1 MNNKK
6 RTYIII
12 GLCAIL
18 VVMAVGYA
26 AFSQMLTINGTATST
41 NSWCLGFDNTKTNTY
56 TTTTGV
62 TGATA
67 PTGSMS
73 YSGTACS
80 TKYVP
85 TVTLA
90 SVFNQPGDQVEYT
103 LTIKNAS
110 SVGAAI
116 KSILIDNT
124 SVTSNTTITKGN
136 IQYIV
141 EMPASTTL
149 VANAE
154 TTMKVIAKFQNDTN
168 ISGPYSDETQTVQ
181 VKINAEQD
189 DGSGGFTPTPTSY
202 TWAIY
207 RWSST
212 QLANKGSSAASTRP
226 YNITNLAKGTD
237 YITEADYPT
246 ATARATALNH
256 NYYLKHD
263 IVNDEIINSYVC
275 FISDTEHCMK
285 SSSDGSTYAA
295 NQQIIRDYQAQYN
308 LNEVSTPSSST
319 PGCSFS
325 SSYSRCYGGG
335 FWRVY
340 AHSDGGANVYGSS
353 SSYCYLYSSGSSSC
367 YGS

>member
-1 MNNKK
+1 MRKNDKK
-6 RTYIII
+6 RTYIIV

-62 TGATA
+62 SGATA
-67 PTGSMS
+67 PTGSMT

-90 SVFNQPGDQVEYT
+90 SIFYQPGDQVEYT

-124 SVTSNTTITKGN
+124 SVTSDTTITKGN

-141 EMPASTTL
+141 QMPASTTL
-149 VANAE
+149 AANAE
-154 TTMKVIAKFQNDTN
+154 TTMKVTAKFQNDTD
-168 ISGPYSDETQTVQ
+168 ISGPYSGETQTVQ

-189 DGSGGFTPTPTSY
+189 DGNGGFTPTY
-202 TWAIY
+202 TGTIY
-207 RWSST
+207 RWST
-212 QLANKGSSAASTRP
+212 TGLANKGSSYASSNP
-226 YNITNLAKGTD
+226 YTITSLTKGTD

-295 NQQIIRDYQAQYN
+295 NQQIIRDYQTYYN
-308 LNEVSTPSSST
+308 LNKVSSPSSSN
-319 PGCSFS
+319 PGCSFAS
-325 SSYSRCYGGG
+325 VLSYCYGGG
-335 FWRVY
+335 FWSVR
-340 AHSDGGANVYGSS
+340 ASSDGTVNVPGSS
-353 SSYCYLYSSGSSSC
+353 SSHCYVSGDGYSACDGS
-367 YGS
+367 